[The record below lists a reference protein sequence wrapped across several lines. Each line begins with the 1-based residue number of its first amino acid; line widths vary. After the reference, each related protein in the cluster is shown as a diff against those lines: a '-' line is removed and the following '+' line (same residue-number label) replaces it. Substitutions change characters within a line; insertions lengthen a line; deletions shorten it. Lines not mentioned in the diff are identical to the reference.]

1 MIKRL
6 CLMVGCSVQR
16 ASQKIKRRMAVVCQT
31 GCNSV
36 LKLVR
41 LVVRIHP
48 GAPNTKTL
56 LALCTAFMLGIA
68 SNHYIQKGDKPPVY
82 ALEEFLT
89 EKVAEM
95 DCGMLFE
102 IVDFEEVAH
111 VKDGAVY
118 KGMWTYGFKLSLGPV
133 PVHFTPEQ
141 RREYHFCGITTGMGL
156 MKDGY
161 KDGDVMRLKSRVE
174 LWKLDDGN
182 WMLDTF
188 EAAKNE

>member
-1 MIKRL
+1 MKIFTSNGYFRGVL
-6 CLMVGCSVQR
+6 
-16 ASQKIKRRMAVVCQT
+16 QKIKHPMIVVYRALCKR
-31 GCNSV
+31 V
-36 LKLVR
+36 LNLVR
-41 LVVRIHP
+41 LLVQIQPDAPSVR
-48 GAPNTKTL
+48 TL
-56 LALCTAFMLGIA
+56 LALCMAFMLGIA
-68 SNHYIQKGDKPPVY
+68 SNHYIQKADKPPVY
-82 ALEEFLT
+82 ALEGFLD
-89 EKVAEM
+89 EQVAEM

-102 IVDFEEVAH
+102 VVDFEEVAH

-141 RREYHFCGITTGMGL
+141 RREYHFCGMTTGMGL

>member
-1 MIKRL
+1 MKIFTSNGYFLRVLQRIKRL
-6 CLMVGCSVQR
+6 LT
-16 ASQKIKRRMAVVCQT
+16 VVCHAVCKT
-31 GCNSV
+31 V
-36 LKLVR
+36 LNLVG
-41 LVVRIHP
+41 LVVRFNP
-48 GAPNTKTL
+48 GAPSIKTL
-56 LALCTAFMLGIA
+56 LALCTAFMLGIT
-68 SNHYIQKGDKPPVY
+68 SNHYIQKADKPPVY
-82 ALEEFLT
+82 ALEEFLA

-95 DCGMLFE
+95 DCGMMFE
-102 IVDFEEVAH
+102 TVDFKEVAH

-118 KGMWTYGFKLSLGPV
+118 KGMWTYGFKLNLGPV

-141 RREYHFCGITTGMGL
+141 RREYHFCGMTTGMGL

-188 EAAKNE
+188 VAAKNE